1 MKILVLNCGSSS
13 LKYQL
18 IDMST
23 EESMVQGLVERIGI
37 EGSILTQKVE
47 GKDKYIINTNIN
59 DHKDAI
65 KLVLEALL
73 ALSLTTLL
81 STVVYAEKTHQPEG
95 NTVISEKDKP
105 SITLA
110 MDKWTGEN
118 DIVLNVQSK
127 KNTTIKLSEM
137 YVWDD
142 SASLGG
148 IYVEPKIDLDE
159 NGNGTITFKNDDLK
173 NVKTL
178 IGSND
183 PLDWTKIKQIEM
195 YFVFCL
201 DETEIYD
208 SKSAYIPV
216 EISKTPAPVET
227 EKPKTI
233 ETVKKET
240 KATTK
245 NTQSKAVKT
254 GDNTN
259 ITLYTSL
266 LIISVIVVAGTIVLR
281 KKKS

>member
-1 MKILVLNCGSSS
+1 MNK
-13 LKYQL
+13 
-18 IDMST
+18 
-23 EESMVQGLVERIGI
+23 R
-37 EGSILTQKVE
+37 
-47 GKDKYIINTNIN
+47 
-59 DHKDAI
+59 

-105 SITLA
+105 SITLV

-195 YFVFCL
+195 WFNFCL
-201 DETEIYD
+201 DETE
-208 SKSAYIPV
+208 
-216 EISKTPAPVET
+216 
-227 EKPKTI
+227 KPKTT

-240 KATTK
+240 KVTTK

-266 LIISVIVVAGTIVLR
+266 LIISVIVVSGTIVLR

>member
-1 MKILVLNCGSSS
+1 MSNKKRVLATLLTFS
-13 LKYQL
+13 LTISAFSTIVHAEETQVPNTNNQL
-18 IDMST
+18 N
-23 EESMVQGLVERIGI
+23 EEPTNLD
-37 EGSILTQKVE
+37 EGSKET
-47 GKDKYIINTNIN
+47 
-59 DHKDAI
+59 
-65 KLVLEALL
+65 
-73 ALSLTTLL
+73 
-81 STVVYAEKTHQPEG
+81 
-95 NTVISEKDKP
+95 
-105 SITLA
+105 SITLV

-195 YFVFCL
+195 WFNFCL
-201 DETEIYD
+201 DETEIYT

-216 EISKTPAPVET
+216 EISKTPSPVET
-227 EKPKTI
+227 EKPKTT

-266 LIISVIVVAGTIVLR
+266 LIISVIVVSGTIVLR

>member
-1 MKILVLNCGSSS
+1 MITLRKLQLKDVPLMLEWMHDEEAKHIFQNNFAEIDDVAAKKFVENSFREDQQHFAIVDDQDDEYLGTIS
-13 LKYQL
+13 LK
-18 IDMST
+18 
-23 EESMVQGLVERIGI
+23 
-37 EGSILTQKVE
+37 
-47 GKDKYIINTNIN
+47 NI
-59 DHKDAI
+59 
-65 KLVLEALL
+65 
-73 ALSLTTLL
+73 
-81 STVVYAEKTHQPEG
+81 
-95 NTVISEKDKP
+95 
-105 SITLA
+105 
-110 MDKWTGEN
+110 
-118 DIVLNVQSK
+118 
-127 KNTTIKLSEM
+127 
-137 YVWDD
+137 
-142 SASLGG
+142 
-148 IYVEPKIDLDE
+148 
-159 NGNGTITFKNDDLK
+159 DLK

-227 EKPKTI
+227 EKPKTT

>member
-1 MKILVLNCGSSS
+1 M
-13 LKYQL
+13 
-18 IDMST
+18 
-23 EESMVQGLVERIGI
+23 
-37 EGSILTQKVE
+37 
-47 GKDKYIINTNIN
+47 IN
-59 DHKDAI
+59 K
-65 KLVLEALL
+65 KLVLATLL
-73 ALSLTTLL
+73 TFSLTVSAF
-81 STVVYAEKTHQPEG
+81 STIVHAEETQVP
-95 NTVISEKDKP
+95 NTNNQLDEEPTNPDEDSEKP
-105 SITLA
+105 SITLV

-127 KNTTIKLSEM
+127 KNTTIKLLEM

-142 SASLGG
+142 STSLGG

-195 YFVFCL
+195 WFDFCL
-201 DETEIYD
+201 DEREIYA

-227 EKPKTI
+227 EKPKTT
-233 ETVKKET
+233 ETVIKET

-259 ITLYTSL
+259 ITIYTSL
-266 LIISVIVVAGTIVLR
+266 LIISVIVVSGTIVLR

>member
-1 MKILVLNCGSSS
+1 MNK
-13 LKYQL
+13 
-18 IDMST
+18 
-23 EESMVQGLVERIGI
+23 R
-37 EGSILTQKVE
+37 
-47 GKDKYIINTNIN
+47 
-59 DHKDAI
+59 

-105 SITLA
+105 SITLV

-195 YFVFCL
+195 WFNFCL
-201 DETEIYD
+201 DETEIYT
-208 SKSAYIPV
+208 YIPV
-216 EISKTPAPVET
+216 EISKTPSPVET
-227 EKPKTI
+227 EKPKTT

-240 KATTK
+240 KVTTK

-266 LIISVIVVAGTIVLR
+266 LIISVIVVSGTIVLR

>member
-1 MKILVLNCGSSS
+1 
-13 LKYQL
+13 
-18 IDMST
+18 
-23 EESMVQGLVERIGI
+23 
-37 EGSILTQKVE
+37 
-47 GKDKYIINTNIN
+47 
-59 DHKDAI
+59 
-65 KLVLEALL
+65 
-73 ALSLTTLL
+73 
-81 STVVYAEKTHQPEG
+81 
-95 NTVISEKDKP
+95 
-105 SITLA
+105 

-118 DIVLNVQSK
+118 DIILNVQSK

-195 YFVFCL
+195 WFNFCL
-201 DETEIYD
+201 DETEIYT

-216 EISKTPAPVET
+216 EISKTPSPVET
-227 EKPKTI
+227 EKPKTT

-240 KATTK
+240 KVTTK

-266 LIISVIVVAGTIVLR
+266 LIISVIVVSGTIVLR

>member
-1 MKILVLNCGSSS
+1 MNK
-13 LKYQL
+13 
-18 IDMST
+18 
-23 EESMVQGLVERIGI
+23 R
-37 EGSILTQKVE
+37 
-47 GKDKYIINTNIN
+47 
-59 DHKDAI
+59 

-105 SITLA
+105 SITLV

-148 IYVEPKIDLDE
+148 IY
-159 NGNGTITFKNDDLK
+159 FKNDDLK

-195 YFVFCL
+195 WFNFCL
-201 DETEIYD
+201 DETEIYT

-216 EISKTPAPVET
+216 EISKTPSPVET
-227 EKPKTI
+227 EKPKTT

-240 KATTK
+240 KVTTK

-266 LIISVIVVAGTIVLR
+266 LIISVIVVSGTIVLR

>member
-1 MKILVLNCGSSS
+1 M
-13 LKYQL
+13 
-18 IDMST
+18 
-23 EESMVQGLVERIGI
+23 
-37 EGSILTQKVE
+37 
-47 GKDKYIINTNIN
+47 IN
-59 DHKDAI
+59 K
-65 KLVLEALL
+65 KLVLATLL
-73 ALSLTTLL
+73 TFSLTVSAF
-81 STVVYAEKTHQPEG
+81 STIVHAEETQVPNTNNQLNEEPTNLDEG
-95 NTVISEKDKP
+95 SKET
-105 SITLA
+105 SITLV

-127 KNTTIKLSEM
+127 KNTTIKLLEM

-142 SASLGG
+142 STSLGG

-195 YFVFCL
+195 WFGFCL
-201 DETEIYD
+201 DEREIYA

-227 EKPKTI
+227 EKPKTT
-233 ETVKKET
+233 ETVTKET
-240 KATTK
+240 KVTTK

-266 LIISVIVVAGTIVLR
+266 LIISVIVVSGTIVLR

>member
-1 MKILVLNCGSSS
+1 M
-13 LKYQL
+13 
-18 IDMST
+18 
-23 EESMVQGLVERIGI
+23 
-37 EGSILTQKVE
+37 
-47 GKDKYIINTNIN
+47 IN
-59 DHKDAI
+59 K
-65 KLVLEALL
+65 KLVLATLL
-73 ALSLTTLL
+73 TFSLTVSAF
-81 STVVYAEKTHQPEG
+81 STIVHAEETQVP
-95 NTVISEKDKP
+95 NTNNQLDEETTNPDEDSEKP
-105 SITLA
+105 SITLVT
-110 MDKWTGEN
+110 DKWTGEN
-118 DIVLNVQSK
+118 DIVFNVQSK
-127 KNTTIKLSEM
+127 KNTTIKLLEM

-142 SASLGG
+142 STSLGG

-195 YFVFCL
+195 WFGFCL
-201 DETEIYD
+201 DEREIYA

-227 EKPKTI
+227 EKPKTT
-233 ETVKKET
+233 ETVTKET

-266 LIISVIVVAGTIVLR
+266 LIISVIVVSGTIVLR

>member
-1 MKILVLNCGSSS
+1 M
-13 LKYQL
+13 
-18 IDMST
+18 
-23 EESMVQGLVERIGI
+23 
-37 EGSILTQKVE
+37 
-47 GKDKYIINTNIN
+47 IN
-59 DHKDAI
+59 K
-65 KLVLEALL
+65 KLVLATLL
-73 ALSLTTLL
+73 TFSLTVSAF
-81 STVVYAEKTHQPEG
+81 STIVHAEETQVPNTNNQLNEEPTNLDEG
-95 NTVISEKDKP
+95 NKET
-105 SITLA
+105 SITLV
-110 MDKWTGEN
+110 MDKWSGEN
-118 DIVLNVQSK
+118 NIVLNVQSK
-127 KNTTIKLSEM
+127 NNTTIKLSEM

-227 EKPKTI
+227 EKPKTT

-266 LIISVIVVAGTIVLR
+266 LIISFIVVAGTIVLR

>member
-1 MKILVLNCGSSS
+1 MKKKKLFLAS
-13 LKYQL
+13 LLSFSLTASMFFTTNIHALEEVQNENQ
-18 IDMST
+18 I
-23 EESMVQGLVERIGI
+23 EESNET
-37 EGSILTQKVE
+37 LTE
-47 GKDKYIINTNIN
+47 TP
-59 DHKDAI
+59 
-65 KLVLEALL
+65 
-73 ALSLTTLL
+73 SLTLVS
-81 STVVYAEKTHQPEG
+81 STW
-95 NTVISEKDKP
+95 D
-105 SITLA
+105 
-110 MDKWTGEN
+110 GEN

-137 YVWDD
+137 YVWND

-195 YFVFCL
+195 WFNFCL
-201 DETEIYD
+201 DETEIYT

-216 EISKTPAPVET
+216 EISKTPSPVET
-227 EKPKTI
+227 EKPKTT

-259 ITLYTSL
+259 IILYTSL
-266 LIISVIVVAGTIVLR
+266 LIISVIVVSGTIVLR

>member
-1 MKILVLNCGSSS
+1 MNK
-13 LKYQL
+13 
-18 IDMST
+18 
-23 EESMVQGLVERIGI
+23 R
-37 EGSILTQKVE
+37 
-47 GKDKYIINTNIN
+47 
-59 DHKDAI
+59 

-95 NTVISEKDKP
+95 NTVIS
-105 SITLA
+105 
-110 MDKWTGEN
+110 EN

-195 YFVFCL
+195 WFNFCL
-201 DETEIYD
+201 DETEIYT

-216 EISKTPAPVET
+216 EISKTPSPVET
-227 EKPKTI
+227 EKPKTT

-240 KATTK
+240 KVTTK

-266 LIISVIVVAGTIVLR
+266 LIISVIVVSGTIVLR

>member
-1 MKILVLNCGSSS
+1 M
-13 LKYQL
+13 
-18 IDMST
+18 
-23 EESMVQGLVERIGI
+23 
-37 EGSILTQKVE
+37 
-47 GKDKYIINTNIN
+47 IN
-59 DHKDAI
+59 K
-65 KLVLEALL
+65 KLVLATLL
-73 ALSLTTLL
+73 TFSLTVSAF
-81 STVVYAEKTHQPEG
+81 STIVHAEETQVP
-95 NTVISEKDKP
+95 NTNNQLNEEPTSSDEDSEKP
-105 SITLA
+105 SITLVT
-110 MDKWTGEN
+110 DKWTGEN
-118 DIVLNVQSK
+118 NIVLNVQSK
-127 KNTTIKLSEM
+127 NNTTIKLSEM

-208 SKSAYIPV
+208 SKYAYIPV

-227 EKPKTI
+227 EKPKTT

>member
-1 MKILVLNCGSSS
+1 MINKKRVLATLLTFS
-13 LKYQL
+13 LTVSAFSTIVHAEETQVPNTNNQL
-18 IDMST
+18 N
-23 EESMVQGLVERIGI
+23 EEPTNLD
-37 EGSILTQKVE
+37 EGSKET
-47 GKDKYIINTNIN
+47 
-59 DHKDAI
+59 
-65 KLVLEALL
+65 
-73 ALSLTTLL
+73 
-81 STVVYAEKTHQPEG
+81 
-95 NTVISEKDKP
+95 
-105 SITLA
+105 SITLV

-127 KNTTIKLSEM
+127 KSTTIKLSEM

-142 SASLGG
+142 SASLDG

-216 EISKTPAPVET
+216 EISKTPTPVET
-227 EKPKTI
+227 EKPKTT

-266 LIISVIVVAGTIVLR
+266 LIISVIVVAGTIFLR

>member
-1 MKILVLNCGSSS
+1 MINKKRVLATLLTFS
-13 LKYQL
+13 LTVSAF
-18 IDMST
+18 ST
-23 EESMVQGLVERIGI
+23 IVHAEE
-37 EGSILTQKVE
+37 TQVP
-47 GKDKYIINTNIN
+47 NTNN
-59 DHKDAI
+59 QLNEEPTSSDED
-65 KLVLEALL
+65 
-73 ALSLTTLL
+73 
-81 STVVYAEKTHQPEG
+81 
-95 NTVISEKDKP
+95 SEKP
-105 SITLA
+105 SITLVT
-110 MDKWTGEN
+110 DKWTGEN
-118 DIVLNVQSK
+118 NIVLNVQSK
-127 KNTTIKLSEM
+127 NNTTIKLSEM

-208 SKSAYIPV
+208 SKYAYIPV

-227 EKPKTI
+227 EKPKTT

>member
-1 MKILVLNCGSSS
+1 MINKKLALATLLTFSLTVSAFSTIVHAEETQVPNTNNQLN
-13 LKYQL
+13 
-18 IDMST
+18 
-23 EESMVQGLVERIGI
+23 EEPTNLD
-37 EGSILTQKVE
+37 EGSKET
-47 GKDKYIINTNIN
+47 
-59 DHKDAI
+59 
-65 KLVLEALL
+65 
-73 ALSLTTLL
+73 
-81 STVVYAEKTHQPEG
+81 
-95 NTVISEKDKP
+95 
-105 SITLA
+105 SITLV

-118 DIVLNVQSK
+118 NIVLNVQSK
-127 KNTTIKLSEM
+127 NNTTIKLSEM

>member
-1 MKILVLNCGSSS
+1 
-13 LKYQL
+13 
-18 IDMST
+18 
-23 EESMVQGLVERIGI
+23 
-37 EGSILTQKVE
+37 
-47 GKDKYIINTNIN
+47 
-59 DHKDAI
+59 
-65 KLVLEALL
+65 
-73 ALSLTTLL
+73 
-81 STVVYAEKTHQPEG
+81 
-95 NTVISEKDKP
+95 
-105 SITLA
+105 

-227 EKPKTI
+227 EKPKTT

-254 GDNTN
+254 GDNTP
-259 ITLYTSL
+259 ILPFVCI
-266 LIISVIVVAGTIVLR
+266 LIIAAGAIGGVVFY
-281 KKKS
+281 KKKNKIL

>member
-1 MKILVLNCGSSS
+1 M
-13 LKYQL
+13 
-18 IDMST
+18 
-23 EESMVQGLVERIGI
+23 
-37 EGSILTQKVE
+37 QK
-47 GKDKYIINTNIN
+47 
-59 DHKDAI
+59 
-65 KLVLEALL
+65 
-73 ALSLTTLL
+73 
-81 STVVYAEKTHQPEG
+81 KTHQPEG

-118 DIVLNVQSK
+118 NIVLNVQSK
-127 KNTTIKLSEM
+127 NNTTIKLSEM

-227 EKPKTI
+227 EKPKTT
-233 ETVKKET
+233 ETVKK
-240 KATTK
+240 KQK
-245 NTQSKAVKT
+245 PLLKT
-254 GDNTN
+254 HNPR
-259 ITLYTSL
+259 L
-266 LIISVIVVAGTIVLR
+266 
-281 KKKS
+281 

>member
-1 MKILVLNCGSSS
+1 MNK
-13 LKYQL
+13 
-18 IDMST
+18 
-23 EESMVQGLVERIGI
+23 R
-37 EGSILTQKVE
+37 
-47 GKDKYIINTNIN
+47 
-59 DHKDAI
+59 

-105 SITLA
+105 SITLV

-148 IYVEPKIDLDE
+148 IYVEPKIDLD
-159 NGNGTITFKNDDLK
+159 GNGTITFKNDDLK

-195 YFVFCL
+195 WFNFCL
-201 DETEIYD
+201 DETEIYT

-216 EISKTPAPVET
+216 EISKTPSPVET
-227 EKPKTI
+227 EKPKTT

-240 KATTK
+240 KVTTK

-266 LIISVIVVAGTIVLR
+266 LIISVIVVSGTIVLR

>member
-1 MKILVLNCGSSS
+1 MNK
-13 LKYQL
+13 
-18 IDMST
+18 
-23 EESMVQGLVERIGI
+23 R
-37 EGSILTQKVE
+37 
-47 GKDKYIINTNIN
+47 
-59 DHKDAI
+59 

-105 SITLA
+105 SITLV

-127 KNTTIKLSEM
+127 KNTTIKLS
-137 YVWDD
+137 DCTN
-142 SASLGG
+142 
-148 IYVEPKIDLDE
+148 IITP
-159 NGNGTITFKNDDLK
+159 ITFKNDDLK

-195 YFVFCL
+195 WFNFCL
-201 DETEIYD
+201 DETEIYT

-216 EISKTPAPVET
+216 EISKTPSPVET
-227 EKPKTI
+227 EKPKTT

-240 KATTK
+240 KVTTK

-266 LIISVIVVAGTIVLR
+266 LIISVIVVSGTIVLR

>member
-1 MKILVLNCGSSS
+1 MINKKRVLATLLTFS
-13 LKYQL
+13 LTVSAF
-18 IDMST
+18 ST
-23 EESMVQGLVERIGI
+23 IVHAEE
-37 EGSILTQKVE
+37 TQVP
-47 GKDKYIINTNIN
+47 NTNN
-59 DHKDAI
+59 QLNEEPTSSDED
-65 KLVLEALL
+65 
-73 ALSLTTLL
+73 S
-81 STVVYAEKTHQPEG
+81 
-95 NTVISEKDKP
+95 DKP
-105 SITLA
+105 SITLVT
-110 MDKWTGEN
+110 DKWTGEN
-118 DIVLNVQSK
+118 NIVLNVQSK
-127 KNTTIKLSEM
+127 NNTTIKLSEM

-195 YFVFCL
+195 YFVFCP

-216 EISKTPAPVET
+216 EISKTPTPVKT
-227 EKPKTI
+227 EKPKTT

>member
-1 MKILVLNCGSSS
+1 MLL
-13 LKYQL
+13 
-18 IDMST
+18 
-23 EESMVQGLVERIGI
+23 RISFI
-37 EGSILTQKVE
+37 EKE
-47 GKDKYIINTNIN
+47 KNIN
-59 DHKDAI
+59 KR

-110 MDKWTGEN
+110 MDKWAEEN

-127 KNTTIKLSEM
+127 KNTTIKLLEM

-142 SASLGG
+142 STSLGG

-195 YFVFCL
+195 YFVFL
-201 DETEIYD
+201 
-208 SKSAYIPV
+208 S
-216 EISKTPAPVET
+216 
-227 EKPKTI
+227 
-233 ETVKKET
+233 
-240 KATTK
+240 
-245 NTQSKAVKT
+245 
-254 GDNTN
+254 
-259 ITLYTSL
+259 
-266 LIISVIVVAGTIVLR
+266 R
-281 KKKS
+281 

>member
-1 MKILVLNCGSSS
+1 MKVLVINCGSSS

-23 EESMVQGLVERIGI
+23 EESLAQGLVERIGI
-37 EGSILTQKVE
+37 EGSVLTQKVE
-47 GKDKYIINTNIN
+47 GKDKYIINTNIK

-105 SITLA
+105 SITLV

-183 PLDWTKIKQIEM
+183 PLDWTKIKQIEIQ
-195 YFVFCL
+195 
-201 DETEIYD
+201 ETE
-208 SKSAYIPV
+208 
-216 EISKTPAPVET
+216 
-227 EKPKTI
+227 
-233 ETVKKET
+233 
-240 KATTK
+240 
-245 NTQSKAVKT
+245 
-254 GDNTN
+254 
-259 ITLYTSL
+259 
-266 LIISVIVVAGTIVLR
+266 
-281 KKKS
+281 

>member
-1 MKILVLNCGSSS
+1 M
-13 LKYQL
+13 
-18 IDMST
+18 
-23 EESMVQGLVERIGI
+23 
-37 EGSILTQKVE
+37 
-47 GKDKYIINTNIN
+47 IN
-59 DHKDAI
+59 K
-65 KLVLEALL
+65 KLVLATLL
-73 ALSLTTLL
+73 TFSLTVSAF
-81 STVVYAEKTHQPEG
+81 STIVHAEETQVP
-95 NTVISEKDKP
+95 NTNNQLNEEPTSSVEDSEKP
-105 SITLA
+105 SITLVT
-110 MDKWTGEN
+110 DKWTGEN
-118 DIVLNVQSK
+118 NIVLNVQSK
-127 KNTTIKLSEM
+127 NNTTIKLMEM

-227 EKPKTI
+227 EKPKT
-233 ETVKKET
+233 

>member
-1 MKILVLNCGSSS
+1 M
-13 LKYQL
+13 
-18 IDMST
+18 
-23 EESMVQGLVERIGI
+23 
-37 EGSILTQKVE
+37 
-47 GKDKYIINTNIN
+47 IN
-59 DHKDAI
+59 K
-65 KLVLEALL
+65 KLVLATLL
-73 ALSLTTLL
+73 TFSLTVSAF
-81 STVVYAEKTHQPEG
+81 STIVHAEETQVP
-95 NTVISEKDKP
+95 NTNNQLNEEPTNLDEDSKET
-105 SITLA
+105 SITLV

-127 KNTTIKLSEM
+127 KNTTIKLSEI

-227 EKPKTI
+227 EKPKTT

>member
-1 MKILVLNCGSSS
+1 M
-13 LKYQL
+13 
-18 IDMST
+18 
-23 EESMVQGLVERIGI
+23 
-37 EGSILTQKVE
+37 
-47 GKDKYIINTNIN
+47 IN
-59 DHKDAI
+59 K
-65 KLVLEALL
+65 KLVLATLL
-73 ALSLTTLL
+73 TFSLTVSAF
-81 STVVYAEKTHQPEG
+81 STIVHAEETQVPNTNNQLNEEPTNLDEG
-95 NTVISEKDKP
+95 NKEA
-105 SITLA
+105 SITLV

-127 KNTTIKLSEM
+127 ANTTIQLAEM
-137 YVWDD
+137 YVYEND
-142 SASLGG
+142 SSLGG

-216 EISKTPAPVET
+216 EISKTPATVET
-227 EKPKTI
+227 EKPKTT

>member
-1 MKILVLNCGSSS
+1 M
-13 LKYQL
+13 
-18 IDMST
+18 
-23 EESMVQGLVERIGI
+23 
-37 EGSILTQKVE
+37 
-47 GKDKYIINTNIN
+47 IN
-59 DHKDAI
+59 K
-65 KLVLEALL
+65 KLVLATLL
-73 ALSLTTLL
+73 TFSLTVSAF
-81 STVVYAEKTHQPEG
+81 STIVHAEETQVP
-95 NTVISEKDKP
+95 NTNNQLNEEPTSSDEDSEKP
-105 SITLA
+105 SITLVI
-110 MDKWTGEN
+110 DKWTGEN
-118 DIVLNVQSK
+118 NIVLNVQSK
-127 KNTTIKLSEM
+127 NNTTIKLSEM

-227 EKPKTI
+227 EKPKTT

>member
-1 MKILVLNCGSSS
+1 MINKKRVLATLLTFS
-13 LKYQL
+13 LTVSAF
-18 IDMST
+18 ST
-23 EESMVQGLVERIGI
+23 IVHAEE
-37 EGSILTQKVE
+37 TQVP
-47 GKDKYIINTNIN
+47 NTNN
-59 DHKDAI
+59 QLNEEPTSSDED
-65 KLVLEALL
+65 
-73 ALSLTTLL
+73 
-81 STVVYAEKTHQPEG
+81 
-95 NTVISEKDKP
+95 SEKP
-105 SITLA
+105 SITLV

-118 DIVLNVQSK
+118 NIVLNVQSK
-127 KNTTIKLSEM
+127 NNTTIKLSEM

-227 EKPKTI
+227 EKPKTT